1 MAIAYITPAKKTVG
15 GIASLANPNEFTDA
29 YDLVSVGTDGA
40 YLARTFDSSNNV
52 VDECKDQKTC
62 LVFLTASASTTIT
75 IKAGD
80 SYASCNDLVVELP
93 TASKYYFITLDSA
106 YFKQVNGGK
115 VGSIFIDTDK
125 TVSVG
130 AFEMR

>member
-1 MAIAYITPAKKTVG
+1 MAVAYITPAKKTTNGVV
-15 GIASLANPNEFTDA
+15 ALANPNEFTDA

-40 YLARTFDSSNNV
+40 YFARTFDSSNNV
-52 VDECKDQKTC
+52 AEETKDLKTV
-62 LVFLTASASTTIT
+62 LVFLTASDSTTIT

-80 SYASCNDLVVELP
+80 SYASCNDLVVELA

-125 TVSVG
+125 AVSVG

>member
-1 MAIAYITPAKKTVG
+1 MAVAYITPAKKAVG
-15 GIASLANPNEFTDA
+15 GVNVLVNPNEFTDA

-40 YLARTFDSSNNV
+40 YLAGAFDASYNV
-52 VDECKDQKTC
+52 TEELKDQKTC

-80 SYASCNDLVVELP
+80 SYAACNDLVFELA
-93 TASKYYFITLDSA
+93 TASKYYFINIDSA

>member
-1 MAIAYITPAKKTVG
+1 MAVAYITPAKKTTNGVV
-15 GIASLANPNEFTDA
+15 ALANPNEFTDA

-40 YLARTFDSSNNV
+40 YLARTFDASNNV

-75 IKAGD
+75 IEAGD
-80 SYASCNDLVVELP
+80 SYASKNDLVVELP
-93 TASKYYFITLDSA
+93 TASKYYFLNVDSA
-106 YFKQVNGGK
+106 YFKKVNGGK

-125 TVSVG
+125 AVSVG

>member
-75 IKAGD
+75 IEAGD

-93 TASKYYFITLDSA
+93 TASKYYFLNVDSA
-106 YFKQVNGGK
+106 YFKKVNGGK

>member
-1 MAIAYITPAKKTVG
+1 MAVAYITPAKKTTNGVV
-15 GIASLANPNEFTDA
+15 ALANPNEFTDA

-40 YLARTFDSSNNV
+40 YLARTFDVSNNV

-75 IKAGD
+75 IEAGD
-80 SYASCNDLVVELP
+80 SYASKNDLVVELP
-93 TASKYYFITLDSA
+93 TASKYYFLNVDSA
-106 YFKQVNGGK
+106 YFKKVNSGK

-125 TVSVG
+125 AVSVG

>member
-62 LVFLTASASTTIT
+62 LVFLTASASTKIT
-75 IKAGD
+75 IEAGD
-80 SYASCNDLVVELP
+80 SYASCNNLEITLP
-93 TASKYYFITLDSA
+93 TADKYYFLNVDSA
-106 YFKQVNGGK
+106 YFKKVNSGK

-125 TVSVG
+125 AVSIG

>member
-1 MAIAYITPAKKTVG
+1 MAVAYITPAKKTTNGVV
-15 GIASLANPNEFTDA
+15 ALANPNEFTDA

-40 YLARTFDSSNNV
+40 YLARTFDASNNV

-75 IKAGD
+75 IEAGD

-93 TASKYYFITLDSA
+93 TASKYYFLNVDSA
-106 YFKQVNGGK
+106 YFKKVNGGK

-125 TVSVG
+125 AVSVG